1 VDRKEAHIALR
12 QALAQ
17 AMSSK
22 RVALEFTPR
31 RLRDSRSGA
40 IARYNRGLFA
50 SRILGGCLGV
60 QSTLRRFERC
70 SRGRDPAHRRAA
82 QKLGGNPVHSEPQ
95 EKGRLRL

>member
-1 VDRKEAHIALR
+1 
-12 QALAQ
+12 
-17 AMSSK
+17 MSSK
-22 RVALEFTPR
+22 RVAWEFTPR

>member
-22 RVALEFTPR
+22 RVAWEFTPR